1 MFLIFKMFLIVVIIG
16 SKLGYWVG
24 ITIRKQSETE
34 KMGSQVTGLRVEH
47 FLLRSIRPKH

>member
-1 MFLIFKMFLIVVIIG
+1 MFLIVVIID
-16 SKLGYWVG
+16 SNLGYWVG

-47 FLLRSIRPKH
+47 FLLGPIRLNH